1 MEMLGIYLTAVV
13 TSKAF
18 LQLVSF
24 FCFKAQ
30 SSRALVSISFWPFT
44 QPKNRMRNHLQTDL
58 SFYSVDMWNVES
70 LKC

>member
-13 TSKAF
+13 TSKTF

-30 SSRALVSISFWPFT
+30 SSRALVSISF
-44 QPKNRMRNHLQTDL
+44 
-58 SFYSVDMWNVES
+58 
-70 LKC
+70 